1 MGREIQEGEEEE
13 ACREEGGGA
22 LESMIVEEAETE
34 SEAMAQLLESQKPDN
49 VVDEKQL
56 VIVIIID
63 LRLVENKCLRVCLW
77 WRWFLCE
84 HSETI
89 PPLVLGFSIRIVLTW
104 RTQRWSWCSDWIG
117 FCLFAN
123 WDKSLYRFLLEV

>member
-1 MGREIQEGEEEE
+1 MGREIQEGEDAE
-13 ACREEGGGA
+13 ACREEGRGA

-34 SEAMAQLLESQKPDN
+34 SEAMAQVLESQKPDN

-89 PPLVLGFSIRIVLTW
+89 PPLVLGFPIRIVLTW
-104 RTQRWSWCSDWIG
+104 RT
-117 FCLFAN
+117 
-123 WDKSLYRFLLEV
+123 YR